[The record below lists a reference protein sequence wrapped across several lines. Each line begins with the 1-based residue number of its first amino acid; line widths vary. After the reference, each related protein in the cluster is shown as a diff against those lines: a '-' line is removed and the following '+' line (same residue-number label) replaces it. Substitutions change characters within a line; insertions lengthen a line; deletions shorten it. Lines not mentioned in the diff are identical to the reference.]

1 VIYNMRTN
9 ELQLHKIGFE
19 LNGQHA
25 KYVIKLVDLLSVS
38 EPYDNYDPIQE
49 SSDVMYE
56 NYRRLV
62 EIKKLLDEVDI
73 Y

>member
-1 VIYNMRTN
+1 MRTN
-9 ELQLHKIGFE
+9 ELKLHKIGFE

-49 SSDVMYE
+49 SSD
-56 NYRRLV
+56 YRRLV

>member
-1 VIYNMRTN
+1 MRTR
-9 ELQLHKIGFE
+9 ELQLYKIGFE

-25 KYVIKLVDLLSVS
+25 KYVIKLVYLFNIS
-38 EPYDNYDPIQE
+38 EPYDNYDSTLE
-49 SSDVMYE
+49 TSDVMYE